1 MNTSLE
7 SSASNFCNWRAELV
21 DLVESRVPFSKSR
34 VHAGDRV
41 QSAGGRFAC
50 LRVVRLG
57 ACKSVNLSAEGR
69 ERVVALHF
77 KGDWIGFD
85 NIAKT
90 CSTSEVYA
98 MDTSE
103 IWSVCY
109 ETLMLATASSPALAR
124 GLYLAMSCELAQVNE
139 RQLALGGLGADARV
153 ADFLRSLAEAQAA
166 RHLRSDQINLRMS
179 RAEIGSYLGLTLE
192 TVSRALSRLARSG
205 LIGVERNRQRHIGVP
220 SVVALVEFIQ
230 MAMHQREARPIST

>member
-1 MNTSLE
+1 
-7 SSASNFCNWRAELV
+7 
-21 DLVESRVPFSKSR
+21 
-34 VHAGDRV
+34 
-41 QSAGGRFAC
+41 
-50 LRVVRLG
+50 
-57 ACKSVNLSAEGR
+57 
-69 ERVVALHF
+69 
-77 KGDWIGFD
+77 
-85 NIAKT
+85 
-90 CSTSEVYA
+90 
-98 MDTSE
+98 
-103 IWSVCY
+103 
-109 ETLMLATASSPALAR
+109 
-124 GLYLAMSCELAQVNE
+124 MSCELAQVNE

-230 MAMHQREARPIST
+230 MAMHQREARPVST